1 MFLETSKQFEQGK
14 SYSVIIE
21 YDGKISTGN
30 TGVYCATDPDCLK
43 KHSKA
48 LEQLKFK
55 DLNDLHLIEND
66 PVLKAAIVDNSI
78 FCTNLEPA
86 EARSFMPCL
95 DEPSFKAKFQ
105 LTLNLSEAQVNH
117 TAISNTPIASSKD
130 NKRVSFEP
138 TPLMSTYLLVCVIG
152 KYEYVEVPMQRA
164 DGVKVRGYCPIGY
177 AESIRHFV

>member
-1 MFLETSKQFEQGK
+1 MFLETSKHFEQGK

-21 YDGKISTGN
+21 YEGKISTGN
-30 TGVYCATDPDCLK
+30 TGVYCAIDPDTLK

-48 LEQLKFK
+48 LEQVKFN
-55 DLNDLHLIEND
+55 DLNDLHLIEED
-66 PVLKAAIVDNSI
+66 PVLKADIIDNSI
-78 FCTNLEPA
+78 FCTTMAPVD
-86 EARSFMPCL
+86 ARTFMPCL

-117 TAISNTPIASSKD
+117 TAISNTPIASKD
-130 NKRVSFEP
+130 NKRISFEQ

-152 KYEYVEVPMQRA
+152 KYEFVEVPMQRA